1 MTPEQEQILREV
13 KQLAEENAE
22 TLRVIRRSYRI
33 GNIMRVVYW
42 VFLIGLS
49 LVAMIFAGAGFL
61 PPVTGAMLQEVI
73 DVAVILNA
81 LRALR

>member
-1 MTPEQEQILREV
+1 MREV

-49 LVAMIFAGAGFL
+49 LGALYFIQPYVDTAKDAYSEL
-61 PPVTGAMLQEVI
+61 LSF
-73 DVAVILNA
+73 
-81 LRALR
+81 

>member
-49 LVAMIFAGAGFL
+49 LGALYFIQPYVDTAKDAYSEL
-61 PPVTGAMLQEVI
+61 LSF
-73 DVAVILNA
+73 
-81 LRALR
+81 